1 MQDTNSLQDEIRVSQ
16 KQVKNLPWSKR
27 LEYYWGY
34 YKYHFIIILLLAL
47 LFGNVLHGILTRR
60 ETVLSIAY
68 INAFPNIKDDIFIE
82 DFEKYLNLNLKK
94 QEVRL

>member
-34 YKYHFIIILLLAL
+34 YKYHFIII
-47 LFGNVLHGILTRR
+47 F
-60 ETVLSIAY
+60 
-68 INAFPNIKDDIFIE
+68 
-82 DFEKYLNLNLKK
+82 
-94 QEVRL
+94 